1 MRSHLRILSGSKLS
15 RRSSSQKEMYPIFF
29 GAHIQKLSKI
39 GSQNWSKNVSKNVP
53 KNVTKNV
60 SKNRSNFAKNAI
72 QKPIQKP
79 IQKKTEKISL

>member
-39 GSQNWSKNVSKNVP
+39 GSQNWSKNVSKNVS
-53 KNVTKNV
+53 KNL

>member
-1 MRSHLRILSGSKLS
+1 MRSHLSILSGSKLS

-39 GSQNWSKNVSKNVP
+39 GSQNWSKNVSKNV
-53 KNVTKNV
+53 

>member
-1 MRSHLRILSGSKLS
+1 MRSHLSILSGSKLS

-39 GSQNWSKNVSKNVP
+39 GSQNWSKNVSKNVS
-53 KNVTKNV
+53 KNL